1 MDRVNGFSGEVCD
14 QLTGYIYYLRT
25 DRSLLYAVRTILSR
39 TLTVAEMTD
48 LIANNCGNSK
58 AKDTHPCSLCCASD
72 SHKAVSCAS
81 R

>member
-1 MDRVNGFSGEVCD
+1 MDMVNGFSGEVCD

-39 TLTVAEMTD
+39 TLTVAELTD
-48 LIANNCGNSK
+48 LIASNCGNSK
-58 AKDTHPCSLCCASD
+58 AQDTHPSSVCCASN
-72 SHKAVSCAS
+72 SHKVVFSAS